1 MRLALLPLSRRF
13 SLSLGA
19 FALWQNLSSVSV
31 SCSARTV
38 VDVTVDSAT
47 ELFIDVDE
55 EVDIYDDG
63 ECGLESEGED
73 SVNEKECGYE
83 LRTVDRP
90 SAMLISPSIN
100 YSERDDN
107 HQHFNII
114 SFQRLPAA
122 VHQSI
127 RLPRP
132 QVVVT

>member
-1 MRLALLPLSRRF
+1 M
-13 SLSLGA
+13 
-19 FALWQNLSSVSV
+19 
-31 SCSARTV
+31 
-38 VDVTVDSAT
+38 DVIVDSAI

-63 ECGLESEGED
+63 ERGLESERED
-73 SVNEKECGYE
+73 SINEKECGYE
-83 LRTVDRP
+83 LRMVDRP
-90 SAMLISPSIN
+90 SAIPISPSIN
-100 YSERDDN
+100 YSEREDA
-107 HQHFNII
+107 HQDFNII